1 MKKFENKNILYNKLL
16 NIRNNRLLRKL
27 CLEILINNNLQ
38 NGEIASFDFVDKY
51 PALVLKDGTKLISFQ
66 DKNISLNKKWR
77 IPEAHRGALL
87 SYILRFKYPHC
98 LPSEKINTGIFPRRL
113 FPSLI
118 HRQHINTLSEL
129 PKHKR
134 KKFHDMLT
142 IRPGDRI
149 LELGPFVGFGT
160 IRMSQLVGEK
170 GQIVSVEAD
179 KRAHE
184 ILNLNIEKNN
194 LQNVSC
200 LNYAA
205 SANDSDDVQFYIGE
219 QQANSL
225 ISEIAPSTHTEVT
238 KGRTIESI
246 INEANFEPNFIILT
260 INGAELQALAASQNF
275 LAKAN
280 PLRII
285 SPGWYND
292 GNGKIGNRI
301 VRLLISL
308 GFEVAHTSGMHIFA
322 YKQ

>member
-1 MKKFENKNILYNKLL
+1 MKRLENKNILYNKLL
-16 NIRNNRLLRKL
+16 SIRNNRLLCKL
-27 CLEILINNNLQ
+27 CMEILISNNLQ
-38 NGEIASFDFVDKY
+38 KGEIISYEFIEKH
-51 PALVLKDGTKLISFQ
+51 PALILKDGTRLISFK
-66 DKNISLNKKWR
+66 DENIPLNQKWR
-77 IPEAHRGALL
+77 IPKTHIGALL

-118 HRQHINTLSEL
+118 HRQHINTFSEL

-134 KKFHDMLT
+134 RKFHDMLT
-142 IRPGDRI
+142 IKPGDRI
-149 LELGPFVGFGT
+149 LELGPFIGFGT
-160 IRMSQLVGEK
+160 MRMSKLVGEK

-184 ILNLNIEKNN
+184 ILSLNIEKNN
-194 LQNVSC
+194 TQNVSC

-205 SANDSDDVQFYIGE
+205 SASDSDDVQFYIGE

-225 ISEIAPSTHTEVT
+225 ISEIAPNTGTEIT

-246 INEANFEPNFIILT
+246 INEANFEPNLIILT
-260 INGAELQALAASQNF
+260 INGAELQALASSQSF
-275 LAKAN
+275 LAKAK

-292 GNGKIGNRI
+292 GSGRIGQRI
-301 VRLLISL
+301 VRLLFSL
-308 GFEVAHTSGMHIFA
+308 GFEVAHTPGMHIFA
-322 YKQ
+322 YKY